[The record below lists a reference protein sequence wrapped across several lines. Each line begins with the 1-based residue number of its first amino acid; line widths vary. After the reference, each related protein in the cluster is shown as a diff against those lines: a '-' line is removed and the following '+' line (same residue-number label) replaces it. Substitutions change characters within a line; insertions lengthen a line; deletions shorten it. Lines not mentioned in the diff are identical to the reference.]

1 MIIPAHSDIV
11 MTYQFDKALLQF
23 AEYPPDAN
31 HGFEI
36 DAAVITVLSPESG
49 SPVYEMRTSTLLLS
63 LSTPDFSMPYNVII
77 LTSTIM
83 GLIFGMLYN
92 LMVKRI
98 VTVEEA
104 DKIMLHS
111 GLKYKLL
118 KLKEKLLRTKQTK
131 ID

>member
-1 MIIPAHSDIV
+1 
-11 MTYQFDKALLQF
+11 
-23 AEYPPDAN
+23 
-31 HGFEI
+31 
-36 DAAVITVLSPESG
+36 
-49 SPVYEMRTSTLLLS
+49 MRTSTLLLS

-92 LMVKRI
+92 LMVKRM

-104 DKIMLHS
+104 DKITLQS

-118 KLKEKLLRTKQTK
+118 KLKEKFLGKKKTKT
-131 ID
+131 D